1 MIEEQVVIF
10 RIQEEEYAIPMDA
23 IKGILTPC
31 EIITTPDAPDYL
43 EGIIRKDGQ
52 IIPVI
57 RLSAKFGLVGHKPE
71 VCHVILAQI
80 GSQEIGIAA
89 DGIIENFCLSA
100 TCLDAS
106 TRGRSYLGSCIRGLG
121 EIGNGNRV
129 IILLDIAQ
137 VFSEAELATLRKL
150 DHYLTIE
157 C

>member
-23 IKGILTPC
+23 IKGIITPC
-31 EIITTPDAPDYL
+31 EIITTPAAPDYL
-43 EGIIRKDGQ
+43 EGIIKKDGQ
-52 IIPVI
+52 IIPVV
-57 RLSAKFGLVGHKPE
+57 RLSAKFGLVGQKAE
-71 VCHVILAQI
+71 VCHVILVQI

-89 DGIIENFCLSA
+89 NGIIEKFRLTA

-137 VFSEAELATLRKL
+137 VFSETELAIMRKL
-150 DHYLTIE
+150 DH
-157 C
+157 

>member
-23 IKGILTPC
+23 IKGIVTPC
-31 EIITTPDAPDYL
+31 EIITTPAAPDYM
-43 EGIIRKDGQ
+43 EGIIKKDGR
-52 IIPVI
+52 IIPVV
-57 RLSAKFGLVGHKPE
+57 RLSAKFGLVGQKAE
-71 VCHVILAQI
+71 ICHVILAQI

-89 DGIIENFCLSA
+89 NGIIENFCLRA

-137 VFSEAELATLRKL
+137 VFSEKELAILRTL
-150 DHYLTIE
+150 DDF
-157 C
+157 